1 MSHPPASQH
10 YPQAAGATAYA
21 PARRSGLR
29 WAAALVAVFV
39 GLLCGL
45 TTLSI
50 IGLGTGL
57 VPFLTGLVVAALP
70 VPVYVMLV
78 LWLDRYEPEPPWM
91 LATAFFWGALVAV
104 FFAILINSFGGAL
117 VEQIYNEDAANFYGL
132 VISAPLVEEGFK
144 ALALFGLCFWKRD
157 EFDGVLD
164 GIIYAAMVGLGFA
177 MTENVKYYGEAVA
190 ESNAVGVFVVRGLF
204 SPYAHPLFTS
214 MTGIGLGLA
223 RQSHSRAAKAALPF
237 VGFALAVVLH
247 AGWNGSA
254 YFAQKFDNGLLVL
267 AMYFLVMVPTF
278 IALLLVVYF
287 ALRREGR
294 ILREHLRCDLER
306 GLLTL
311 EEYERVCSVR
321 ARARASLGALTR
333 GGAGTWRARRQLH
346 RAASELA
353 FHRNRVAR
361 GITARDGSDAHREAS
376 YVRQIY
382 ELRLRLASDKA

>member
-1 MSHPPASQH
+1 MSHPQPTP
-10 YPQAAGATAYA
+10 YPLPPAYA
-21 PARRSGLR
+21 PARRSRLR
-29 WAAALVAVFV
+29 RAAALLAALL
-39 GLLCGL
+39 GILCGL
-45 TTLSI
+45 STLWI
-50 IGLGTGL
+50 IGYGTGL
-57 VPFLTGLVVAALP
+57 VPFVTGLVVAALP
-70 VPVYVMLV
+70 VPVYVTLV
-78 LWLDRYEPEPPWM
+78 LWLDRYEPEPAWM

-104 FFAILINSFGGAL
+104 FFAIIINSFGVAL
-117 VEQIYNEDAANFYGL
+117 VENIFDEDAANFYGL
-132 VISAPLVEEGFK
+132 VISAPLVEEGAK
-144 ALALFGLCFWKRD
+144 ALALAALFLWKRD

-190 ESNAVGVFVVRGLF
+190 ENNAVGVFVVRGLF

-223 RQSHSRAAKAALPF
+223 RQSHSKAAKAALPF

-254 YFAQKFDNGLLVL
+254 YFAQKLDNGLLVL

-294 ILREHLRCDLER
+294 ILREHLWCDLER
-306 GLLTL
+306 GLLTP

-321 ARARASLGALTR
+321 GRASASFGALTR
-333 GGAGTWRARRQLH
+333 GGAGAWRARRHLH
-346 RAASELA
+346 RATSELA

-361 GITARDGSDAHREAS
+361 GIRARDGSDAQREAS

-382 ELRLRLASDKA
+382 DLRQRLASDKA